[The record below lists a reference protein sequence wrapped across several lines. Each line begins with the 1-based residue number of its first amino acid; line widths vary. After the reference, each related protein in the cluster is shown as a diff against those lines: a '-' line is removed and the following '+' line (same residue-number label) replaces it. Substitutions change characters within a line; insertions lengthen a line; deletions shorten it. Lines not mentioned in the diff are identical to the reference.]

1 MKKSLS
7 VKNRIIGFLM
17 TTVLV
22 LSVMLTAPA
31 SPFTITAHADT
42 TEDDTVTKSVLL
54 KTSMGTYGE
63 AGYYSSEFYTS
74 LDYNDSWLTV
84 EDKSVYNYGV
94 AKFAVI
100 LSSAIYPGI
109 SCMIDSPNY
118 TADKAAILDAFGFID
133 TELYSISNSSGLI
146 TSEDGYIYINDEA
159 IPDDEL
165 SDDELSDDAFVTET
179 TTADESSADVD
190 SSDEEDATTIVI
202 GHKPVIV
209 DGESH
214 DVYVIVIRGT
224 MGAAEWESNYDVG
237 NTSEEYIE
245 KTGEHPEWT
254 DYDNH
259 KGFDVVANRVQTL
272 LDTYTSKHMTTG
284 ASADYLITGHSR
296 GAGIANILGA
306 KLEAAGYNSCAYTY
320 ASPNTTTNPGKYP
333 ARTVFNIIN
342 SNDFITTLPLAEWG
356 FARYG
361 TDLAVDIANDDI
373 TRTIAD
379 KSMEMTY
386 VGKAPTF
393 LTDAFNGFTSSRD
406 ELYTDE
412 TFECTYDTLD
422 EKNTAF
428 TATASAIDYLR
439 LGNFISIED
448 CSGTNADGKYYFK
461 ETLSVGAFMVGL
473 SRIMSDQ
480 ANFFSMFLTINHLNN
495 VFPKDSIYTDA
506 LNTFM
511 NALTSNLIESF
522 YPHMTTC
529 YYAIVEGINEKD
541 LANAAVSSDTI
552 DTAQVQDMLPTGTVS
567 DKAPFVGSAGFYVMI
582 SAIVAATA
590 AIIAILVIRKK
601 KQAKSE

>member
-74 LDYNDSWLTV
+74 LGYNDSWLTV

-146 TSEDGYIYINDEA
+146 TSEDGYVYINDEA
-159 IPDDEL
+159 VP
-165 SDDELSDDAFVTET
+165 
-179 TTADESSADVD
+179 
-190 SSDEEDATTIVI
+190 DEEDATTIVI

-214 DVYVIVIRGT
+214 DVYVVVIRGT

-272 LDTYTSKHMTTG
+272 LDTYTTKHMTTG

-361 TDLAVDIANDDI
+361 TDLAVDIANDDV

-386 VGKAPTF
+386 VGKTPTF
-393 LTDAFNGFTSSRD
+393 LTDAFSGFTSSRD

-422 EKNTAF
+422 EKNAAF

-448 CSGTNADGKYYFK
+448 CNGTNADGKYYFK

-506 LNTFM
+506 LNSFM
-511 NALTSNLIESF
+511 NALTSNLLESF

-541 LANAAVSSDTI
+541 LANAAVSSGTTDP
-552 DTAQVQDMLPTGTVS
+552 APVEDMLPNDTVS
-567 DKAPFVGSAGFYVMI
+567 NKAPFVGSTGFYIMI
-582 SAIVAATA
+582 SAIVAAAA
-590 AIIAILVIRKK
+590 AITAILVIRKK